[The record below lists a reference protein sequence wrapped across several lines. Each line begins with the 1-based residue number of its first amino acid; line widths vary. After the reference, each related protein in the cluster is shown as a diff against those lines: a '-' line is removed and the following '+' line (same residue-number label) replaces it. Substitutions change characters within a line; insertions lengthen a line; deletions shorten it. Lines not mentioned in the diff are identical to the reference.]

1 MQRSSWN
8 HTALA
13 EYESAI
19 ILIFLKIMT
28 GPVYID
34 EIFNSIQGEGIFT
47 GVRQVFVRFMGCPL
61 DCGYCDTSHSRLP
74 DAPVCVVERILG
86 TGEFM
91 EIPNPVDIDTLVRI
105 IGDLWSPATRH
116 LSLTGGEPLTQAG
129 CIVELSGYL
138 DHPLYLETNG
148 CLPDEAKKVQ
158 YIVDVAAC
166 DVKLPE
172 HRATEDY
179 QSLLKAELE
188 TLGIFYDAGAVTFAK
203 CVVTDR
209 TSDNDLDIIARGLSD
224 IDRTLPLVLQPVSSC
239 LGFEPPAS
247 KRLLELMDAAGEYL
261 KDVRAV
267 PQVHKMIGQL

>member
-1 MQRSSWN
+1 
-8 HTALA
+8 
-13 EYESAI
+13 
-19 ILIFLKIMT
+19 MT
-28 GPVYID
+28 GPVHID

-61 DCGYCDTSHSRLP
+61 NCGYCDTPNSRLP
-74 DAPVCVVERILG
+74 AGPVCKVERIPG

-91 EIPNPVDIDTLVRI
+91 DIPNPVDMDTLVNI
-105 IGDLWSPATRH
+105 IEDVWSPATRH
-116 LSLTGGEPLTQAG
+116 LSLTGGEPLTQTG
-129 CIVELSGYL
+129 CIIELSGNL

-148 CLPDEAKKVQ
+148 CLPDEARKVQ
-158 YIVDVAAC
+158 YVVDVAAC

-172 HRATEDY
+172 HKATEDY

-188 TLGIFYDAGAVTFAK
+188 TVGIFYNAGAVTFAK

-209 TSDNDLDIIARGLSD
+209 TSGNDLDIIASGLSD
-224 IDRTLPLVLQPVSSC
+224 IDGTLPLVLQPVTSC
-239 LGFEPPAS
+239 PGFEPPAS

-267 PQVHKMIGQL
+267 PQVHKMMGQL